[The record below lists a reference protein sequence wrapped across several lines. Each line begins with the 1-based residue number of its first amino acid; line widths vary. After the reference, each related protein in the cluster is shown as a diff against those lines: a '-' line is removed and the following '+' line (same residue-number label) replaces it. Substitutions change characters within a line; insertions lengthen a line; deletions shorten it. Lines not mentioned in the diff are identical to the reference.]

1 MRSVIVVF
9 ALLAGCSKGDD
20 CERLVDKMW
29 PVMKDLGKSDNALDR
44 DKAVAECR
52 QNIDK
57 VRRDPTLKC
66 MLDANDTDAVRA
78 CMKAGTEDYLKKG
91 RKTEAS
97 LQLNKLSKNLKV
109 FYMEK
114 SEFPKGKAKML
125 PAATCCG
132 QPNNKCA
139 VVPHAEWAADPI
151 WAALD
156 FEIDEPNLF
165 QYGYESDGKTFKAI
179 AVGDLDC
186 DTTMVTYVLE
196 GSTTEGNVTT
206 KITEPPPGAD

>member
-1 MRSVIVVF
+1 MRFLIAVAV
-9 ALLAGCSKGDD
+9 LAGCSKGDD
-20 CERLVDKMW
+20 CERLVDKML
-29 PVMKDLGKSDNALDR
+29 PVLKETGAPEKALDR
-44 DKAVAECR
+44 DKAIGECR

-57 VRRDPTLKC
+57 VKNDPTMKC
-66 MLDANDTDAVRA
+66 MLDANDKDAVKA
-78 CMKAGTEDYLKKG
+78 CMKIGMEDYVKKG
-91 RKTEAS
+91 RKSEAA
-97 LQLNKLSKNLKV
+97 LQLNKLGKNLKMA
-109 FYMEK
+109 YMEK
-114 SEFPKGKAKML
+114 AEFPKGKAKML

-186 DTTMVTYVLE
+186 DTTMITYVLD
-196 GSTTEGNVTT
+196 GSVVDGNVTT
-206 KITEPPPGAD
+206 KLTEPPPNAD

>member
-1 MRSVIVVF
+1 MRFLIAVAV
-9 ALLAGCSKGDD
+9 LAGCSKGDE
-20 CERLVDKMW
+20 CERLVDKML
-29 PVMKDLGKSDNALDR
+29 PVLKETGAPEKALDR
-44 DKAVAECR
+44 DKAIAECR

-57 VRRDPTLKC
+57 VKSDPTMKC
-66 MLDANDTDAVRA
+66 MLDANDADAVKT
-78 CMKAGTEDYLKKG
+78 CMKTGMQDYVKKG

-97 LQLNKLSKNLKV
+97 LQLNKLGKQLKMA
-109 FYMEK
+109 FIDK

-156 FEIDEPNLF
+156 FQIDEPNLF

-186 DTTMVTYVLE
+186 DTTMITYILE
-196 GSTTEGNVTT
+196 GSAVDGNVTT
-206 KITEPPPGAD
+206 KLTEPPPNSD